1 MYKRGFSLMEILVVI
16 GLMGLMGA
24 LAVIN
29 GRGALSNATSRA
41 IADRLAAEIGQARAE
56 AIRDNV
62 PVAVVFPSSENY
74 CQGIYILR
82 GHERGVLRREV
93 DWSSEAR
100 GVGLFTG
107 YWPLDPAITEGN
119 ASNLPATAGRG
130 DAFDPFSWAM
140 PVPTDAALI
149 FTPSGACTS
158 NGMVHFDGAF
168 HIVAMSG
175 VSSSNGSAP
184 SGGPTTP
191 LTYRTLDGVSDP
203 VTISVSYRGDVK
215 VSKGLVGATGTLG
228 AGAALGT
235 VSPLPSLSS
244 GPNADPVVDADDV
257 VVLPRPHDPALLP
270 PGILAS
276 CDVDRYLTIRVAAT
290 DPDGDALFTDW
301 TANQGFF
308 STAGRQAMEWSPQ
321 RQRWETSV
329 EWRPPTTA
337 TDGQIFDLN
346 CTVTD
351 GKGGS
356 VVLGGDVVT
365 ALKVVT
371 ADSGILVVSERYTS
385 ILKAF
390 NSDGSGLREIN
401 LPDSVCTMSC
411 SPDGER
417 LVFSFWGGGPLNG
430 SIASMNLDNEGLRI
444 ITGPGGLCEPR
455 VAPSGRIAYT
465 GGNGLYVMNGDGSS
479 PTQVTNDSDDVDP
492 QWSPNE
498 QTLIFN
504 GASSGNIVALDV
516 NTLASTAIGQGT
528 DPVFRPQGNRIAVK
542 RSDGIYTVNPDGT
555 GATQIVNGSY
565 GGGVGSLAYS
575 PDGEKLA
582 WIDLNNGDVYTCD
595 ADDGSGLELIQNVGC
610 GVNIVWAR

>member
-1 MYKRGFSLMEILVVI
+1 MEILVVI

-41 IADRLAAEIGQARAE
+41 IADRLAAELGQARAE

-93 DWSSEAR
+93 DWGSEAR

-107 YWPLDPAITEGN
+107 YWLLDPAITEGN
-119 ASNLPATAGRG
+119 ASGLPATASRG

-140 PVPTDAALI
+140 PVPSDAALI

-175 VSSSNGSAP
+175 VSTSNGSAP
-184 SGGPTTP
+184 SGGPATP
-191 LTYRTLDGVSDP
+191 LTYRSLDGVSDP

-215 VSKGLVGATGTLG
+215 VSKGLVGATGALG

-235 VSPLPSLSS
+235 VSSLPSLST
-244 GPNADPVVDADDV
+244 GANADPVVDANDV
-257 VVLPRPHDPALLP
+257 QVLPAPHDPALLP
-270 PGILAS
+270 PGVLAS
-276 CDVDRYLTIRVAAT
+276 CDVNRYLTIRVAAT
-290 DPDGDALFTDW
+290 DPDGDTLFTDW
-301 TANQGFF
+301 TANQGVF

-337 TDGQIFDLN
+337 TDGQIFVLN

-371 ADSGILVVSERYTS
+371 ADAGVLVVSERYTS
-385 ILKAF
+385 TLKAF

-417 LVFSFWGGGPLNG
+417 LVFSFWGGPLTG

-444 ITGPGGLCEPR
+444 ITTPGGLCEPR

-465 GGNGLYVMNGDGSS
+465 GGDGLYIMNGDGSN
-479 PTQVTNDSDDVDP
+479 PTQLTNDSEDEDP

-504 GASSGNIVALDV
+504 DVGDGYNGVDNIHAINLDTSV
-516 NTLASTAIGQGT
+516 VTTIGQGT
-528 DPVFRPQGNRIAVK
+528 DPVFRPQGGRIAMK
-542 RSDGIYTVNPDGT
+542 KNDGIYTVNPDGT
-555 GATQIVNGSY
+555 GATQLVSGNY
-565 GGGVGSLAYS
+565 GGGVGSLVYS
-575 PDGEKLA
+575 PDGQKLA

-595 ADDGSGLELIQNVGC
+595 ANDGSGLELIQNVGC